1 MGRAEARP
9 APCIPFYCR
18 SAENHIASQG
28 LKGTGSSQEPQ
39 APGQPHTSDQAT
51 GRPLRQPYSR
61 YQAPDTSDH
70 APGMRPARPGPQAG
84 PVLLL
89 ASQGACA
96 ARRDDSAVAHPGG
109 RLSDWLAGPSSGHA
123 FWRAQVRHRARQ
135 ALIRASL
142 GLQESVLTQVPN

>member
-9 APCIPFYCR
+9 APCILF
-18 SAENHIASQG
+18 IAGLQG
-28 LKGTGSSQEPQ
+28 TTSPARASREQ
-39 APGQPHTSDQAT
+39 APLRSPKPQDSRIPAT
-51 GRPLRQPYSR
+51 RPPADLWDSR
-61 YQAPDTSDH
+61 YQAPDASDH
-70 APGMRPARPGPQAG
+70 APGMHPARPGPQAG
-84 PVLLL
+84 PVLSL

-123 FWRAQVRHRARQ
+123 CWRTQVRHRARQ

-142 GLQESVLTQVPN
+142 GLQESVLT